1 MKNTMKL
8 IKSKYIL
15 AFVVAISLSTLHCTN
30 NGSKTNDYKILFL
43 HHSTG
48 YVVWKG
54 DSKSIEIKGIRIG
67 GKYAVPKWFDEYNKT
82 HNTSYLISEQ
92 SFPAEEPYG
101 WSNYPYDYYNIWVK
115 NSGEK
120 KFMGEPTLEMLTK
133 EYKMIIFK
141 HCYPVS
147 GLTSD
152 TLNVDINSQKK
163 TLENYKLQ
171 YSELKNKMLQ
181 FPDTKFIV
189 WTGAVMVKSQLS
201 ESNAMLAKSFTD
213 WLRTSWDTAD
223 DNIHLWD
230 FYDLETE
237 GGLFLKAE
245 YATALDNSHPNK
257 KFAQKVAPLFC
268 QRIIDVIENDG
279 KNTTL
284 KGIEK

>member
-1 MKNTMKL
+1 MMSN
-8 IKSKYIL
+8 
-15 AFVVAISLSTLHCTN
+15 LSCTN
-30 NGSKTNDYKILFL
+30 NDSNHKKYKILFL

-48 YVVWKG
+48 YVIWKG

-67 GKYAVPKWFDEYNKT
+67 ADYAVPNWFDEYNEAN
-82 HNTSYLISEQ
+82 NTSYHISEQ
-92 SFPAEEPYG
+92 NFPAQKPYG

-120 KFMGEPTLEMLTK
+120 EFMGEPTLEMLSK

-147 GLTSD
+147 GLISD
-152 TLNVDINSQKK
+152 TVNIDINSSKK

-201 ESNAMLAKSFTD
+201 EANAMLAKSFTD
-213 WLRTSWDTAD
+213 WLRTTWDTEN
-223 DNIHLWD
+223 DNIFLWD

-237 GGLFLKAE
+237 GGLYLKAE
-245 YATALDNSHPNK
+245 YATSPDNSHPNK

-268 QRIIDVIENDG
+268 QRITDVIENKG
-279 KNTTL
+279 KKTTL
-284 KGIEK
+284 TGIYK